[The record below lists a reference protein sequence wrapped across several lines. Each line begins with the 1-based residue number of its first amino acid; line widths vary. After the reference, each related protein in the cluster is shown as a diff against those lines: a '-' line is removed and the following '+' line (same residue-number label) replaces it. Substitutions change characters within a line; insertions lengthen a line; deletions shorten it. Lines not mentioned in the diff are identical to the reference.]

1 MAMSNP
7 RALPSPSF
15 ERIGHRGSPR
25 AFLENSLPSFE
36 HALARHADAVELD
49 VHATA
54 DGTVVVH
61 HDPAIRVAVDR
72 KYVGRELAA
81 MTWSELSEVELTPGV
96 HVPTLAD
103 VLEFAEHRLR
113 VYIEIKGKGIETH
126 VVAAVHASDADC
138 AVHSFDHAA
147 VRRVRALAPEIRR
160 GILFDSY
167 PSDVVAAMRAA
178 GAHDVWPDWRL
189 VDDRLV
195 SAVHGAGGRV
205 LPWTVNDSTTAR
217 CLLDLGVDG
226 LCTDDLGVLDPFRT
240 V

>member
-1 MAMSNP
+1 MSNP
-7 RALPSPSF
+7 RALPPSF

-36 HALARHADAVELD
+36 HALAQHADAVELD

-72 KYVGRELAA
+72 RYVGRELAK
-81 MTWSELSEVELTPGV
+81 MTWSELSEVELSPDV
-96 HVPTLAD
+96 HVPTLTD
-103 VLEFAEHRLR
+103 VLEFAEGRLR
-113 VYIEIKGKGIETH
+113 VYIEIKGKGIENQ
-126 VVAAVHASDADC
+126 VVAAVQLSEADC
-138 AVHSFDHAA
+138 AVHSFDHTAIG
-147 VRRVRALAPEIRR
+147 RMRALAPEIPR

-167 PSDVVAAMRAA
+167 PSDVVAAMRAV
-178 GAHDVWPDWRL
+178 GAEDVWPDWRL

-205 LPWTVNDSTTAR
+205 LPWTVNDSNAAR
-217 CLLDLGVDG
+217 RLLDLGVDG
-226 LCTDDLGVLDPFRT
+226 LCTDDLALLDTFRA